1 MRAALAELS
10 RDTAGERITVTVDPA
25 AVPGLQGSL
34 QRVPVLVR
42 LHSGVFDFTKARPDG
57 GDLRFVAADDKT
69 PLAYHIERFDPSAEL
84 ALVWVDVPQV
94 QAGAQQ
100 QIWLY
105 YGNQEAKAAGDSTD
119 AVEAASLADRV
130 GEEFAAVVV
139 DVPEGKDDGGALEVQ
154 LVDPPVLARAKGAA
168 ELGAE
173 VTVRLTGVDLSTG
186 KVHFE
191 VA

>member
-1 MRAALAELS
+1 MPGPRCRPGSAKRCRRCPSSWRPPTVALGVERA
-10 RDTAGERITVTVDPA
+10 T
-25 AVPGLQGSL
+25 
-34 QRVPVLVR
+34 
-42 LHSGVFDFTKARPDG
+42 
-57 GDLRFVAADDKT
+57 
-69 PLAYHIERFDPSAEL
+69 
-84 ALVWVDVPQV
+84 
-94 QAGAQQ
+94 
-100 QIWLY
+100 
-105 YGNQEAKAAGDSTD
+105 TD

-173 VTVRLTGVDLSTG
+173 VTVRLTGVSLDEG
-186 KVHFE
+186 RVDFE